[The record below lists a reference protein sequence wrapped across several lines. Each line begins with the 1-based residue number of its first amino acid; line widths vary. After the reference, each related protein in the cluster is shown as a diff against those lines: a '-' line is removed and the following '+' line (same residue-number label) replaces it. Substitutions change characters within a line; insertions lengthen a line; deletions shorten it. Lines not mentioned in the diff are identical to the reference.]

1 MSRTKK
7 VGFVGAGN
15 MAGALIRGVLE
26 ARLYRAGEL
35 WVTDP
40 LPAQRRRIRRSYGV
54 DAASDNRQLVRGS
67 QMIVLAV
74 KRNGDMQFNPGPDDR
89 MNAGDYL
96 IAIGESAGLRKLEEA
111 AGK

>member
-40 LPAQRRRIRRSYGV
+40 LPAQRRRIRIDQLAPIFRE
-54 DAASDNRQLVRGS
+54 DAET
-67 QMIVLAV
+67 
-74 KRNGDMQFNPGPDDR
+74 PGFLLLSIDLLLHF
-89 MNAGDYL
+89 DY
-96 IAIGESAGLRKLEEA
+96 AIDHVCDAECGPVPVPQERLHFIDVERT
-111 AGK
+111 